1 MPVDVRSPSWPHIEM
16 PSLLSGLTGPEP
28 KHRIYFHSCPIRL
41 MQEVAVMFFRGARF
55 QRDGHPGCDLS
66 SFHTLRNVHAELP
79 SQDGLGLFGCRI
91 APLIS
96 HASSGSGATP
106 GRSSRDEHAISGLQ
120 AARRTCAPETR
131 IARVLAPTLHMTCA
145 IDEFPSPVAS
155 GSTTVRKP
163 LLRRNAVRVEVGT
176 SGRGTKG
183 LACDRRELVIYVRSV
198 LGNRSRTLGDGGYPV
213 CVYRHHLFLQ
223 KRVA

>member
-1 MPVDVRSPSWPHIEM
+1 MPVHAHSPSWSHLEM
-16 PSLLSGLTGPEP
+16 PSLLAGLTGPDA

-55 QRDGHPGCDLS
+55 QRDGHLGCDLS
-66 SFHTLRNVHAELP
+66 SFLTLRNVRAELP
-79 SQDGLGLFGCRI
+79 SQDGPGPFGCRI

-96 HASSGSGATP
+96 RASSGSGTTP
-106 GRSSRDEHAISGLQ
+106 GRSGTDEHAMSGLQ
-120 AARRTCAPETR
+120 APRRTRAPETR
-131 IARVLAPTLHMTCA
+131 IARVLTPTLHITCA
-145 IDEFPSPVAS
+145 VDEVPSPVAS
-155 GSTTVRKP
+155 GSTTVKMP
-163 LLRRNAVRVEVGT
+163 LLRRNAGRVEVGT
-176 SGRGTKG
+176 SGRGPKG

-213 CVYRHHLFLQ
+213 CLYRHHLFLQ